1 MTLDNILESINGLSE
16 NELLT
21 LNGCVVQNIKAIR
34 TKRMLAV
41 RDALKPGDTVT
52 FTGRQAGRGGK
63 RFPVTG
69 HIVRVKRK
77 RAEVEAHGSTWNVP
91 IVSLTKVEAQ

>member
-1 MTLDNILESINGLSE
+1 MSLDSILESINGLSE

-34 TKRMLAV
+34 TKRMIVV

-52 FTGRQAGRGGK
+52 FTGREAGRGGK

-69 HIVRVKRK
+69 TIVRVKRK
-77 RAEVEAHGSTWNVP
+77 RAEVSARGTTWNVP
-91 IVSLTKVEAQ
+91 ITAITKAEAQ